1 MTAESSISDVS
12 PRAAGVRAAD
22 ETFEALFL
30 LHRDTVLRYLRS
42 FSPDDDE
49 VLDLVAITFE
59 RALIALRGPGLP
71 ELPLP
76 WLLRVARNAA
86 IDRSRRGRTRHVVLG
101 MLGRLPR
108 QEAPGPETH
117 VLGRESDDSFRRT
130 LAQLP
135 AAQRDVLALRYGAD
149 LSVREVAQTLGKSEA
164 SVHKLIT
171 RGLGRLREI
180 EHDAH

>member
-1 MTAESSISDVS
+1 LTAESSISKVA
-12 PRAAGVRAAD
+12 PRAADVRVAD

-42 FSPDDDE
+42 FCPDDDE

-59 RALIALRGPGLP
+59 RALVALRGPGLP
-71 ELPLP
+71 EPPLP
-76 WLLRVARNAA
+76 WLFRVARNAA
-86 IDRSRRGRTRHVVLG
+86 IDRGRRDRTRHLVLR

-108 QEAPGPETH
+108 QEVAGPDTD
-117 VLGRESDDSFRRT
+117 VLGHESNEEFRRT
-130 LAQLP
+130 LARLP
-135 AAQRDVLALRYGAD
+135 AAQRDALALRYGAD
-149 LSVREVAQTLGKSEA
+149 LSVRDVARALGKSEA

-180 EHDAH
+180 DHDTH